1 MNQVQQALNTRTTV
15 HKYRPGPVPEG
26 SIERALEAA
35 LAAPNHHMTEPWR
48 FVSVGAQTRQRLSK
62 VAVRLKVAKLG
73 DSEELRQVVQAK
85 FCNPAHLMVVSQI
98 IETDPV
104 IAREDY
110 AAVACAIQNF
120 MLSLHSEGVG
130 SKWSTSKVIQQP
142 ETYSLLE
149 IDPQAAEIVAFI
161 WVGTPATATTK
172 RARSRDLARLWRQL
186 P

>member
-1 MNQVQQALNTRTTV
+1 LNQVQQALNARTTV
-15 HKYRPGPVPEG
+15 HEYKPGSVPEG

-35 LAAPNHHMTEPWR
+35 LAAPNHRMTEPWR
-48 FVSVGAQTRQRLSK
+48 FVSIGPQTRQQLSE

-73 DSEELRQVVQAK
+73 DSEELRQVVRAK
-85 FCNPAHLMVVSQI
+85 FLNPAHLMVVSQVC
-98 IETDPV
+98 EHDPV

-110 AAVACAIQNF
+110 AAIACAIQNF

-142 ETYSLLE
+142 ETYRLLE
-149 IDPQAAEIVAFI
+149 IDPQVGEIVAFI
-161 WVGTPATATTK
+161 WVGAPAKVTTK
-172 RARSRDLARLWRQL
+172 RARSRQLAGLWRQL